1 MESENL
7 AEMKLAAAAFQME
20 AGNTKKSEAEK
31 QKEVI
36 LKEIEEIKEATEFA
50 IKQAE
55 MAKATKKAVEGE
67 FIKRHQQ
74 EQDNR

>member
-1 MESENL
+1 
-7 AEMKLAAAAFQME
+7 ME

-50 IKQAE
+50 LKQAE
-55 MAKATKKAVEGE
+55 MAKETKKAVEGE